1 MASALELIFS
11 RRLDGRRDIQSV
23 KSARS
28 ILHAELETCVLHP
41 LYGNHKECK
50 TNTDKADL
58 VVYINVFRTKGI
70 FNMKLSDD
78 NNVINIFYLLTT
90 VTRTSVL
97 EIVVFLITPLVTI
110 SII

>member
-1 MASALELIFS
+1 M
-11 RRLDGRRDIQSV
+11 
-23 KSARS
+23 
-28 ILHAELETCVLHP
+28 HAELETCVLNP

-50 TNTDKADL
+50 TNTDKADFA
-58 VVYINVFRTKGI
+58 VYINVFRTKEI

-78 NNVINIFYLLTT
+78 NNVIDIFYLLTI